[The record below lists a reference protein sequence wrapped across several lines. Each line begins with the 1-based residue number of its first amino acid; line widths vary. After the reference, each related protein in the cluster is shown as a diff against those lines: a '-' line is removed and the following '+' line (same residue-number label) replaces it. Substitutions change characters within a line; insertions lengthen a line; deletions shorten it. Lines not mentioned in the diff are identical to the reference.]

1 MACNCPTIKSI
12 PESDKRKRSRTIPRI
27 DANLILNLSS
37 LITTENESSR
47 EFLMVV
53 NEIVTSNVKV
63 YILSERYKKFWVDFS
78 VRSGNIQLYCS
89 AGTGQWGKVSID
101 FSNVNGISC
110 VDFRLIDPSN
120 QISKS
125 AVIEREG
132 ILLSV

>member
-63 YILSERYKKFWVDFS
+63 YILFLKNLVLGHLSPSSHTQYPRLLF
-78 VRSGNIQLYCS
+78 
-89 AGTGQWGKVSID
+89 
-101 FSNVNGISC
+101 NVIFANVCGISVGMFC
-110 VDFRLIDPSN
+110 SP
-120 QISKS
+120 
-125 AVIEREG
+125 
-132 ILLSV
+132 

>member
-37 LITTENESSR
+37 LITTENE
-47 EFLMVV
+47 
-53 NEIVTSNVKV
+53 
-63 YILSERYKKFWVDFS
+63 SERYKKFWVDFS

-110 VDFRLIDPSN
+110 VEENKNCYKLKSTY
-120 QISKS
+120 ISGPFGRRSSCIGAFGDHRGDSKHKIK
-125 AVIEREG
+125 VF
-132 ILLSV
+132 